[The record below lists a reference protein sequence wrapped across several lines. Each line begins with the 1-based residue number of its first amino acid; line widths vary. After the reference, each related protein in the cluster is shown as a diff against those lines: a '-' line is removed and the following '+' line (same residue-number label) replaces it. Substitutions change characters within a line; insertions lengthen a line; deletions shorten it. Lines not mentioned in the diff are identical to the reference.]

1 MNRNSMLKILDKYG
15 ISTLQGYRDEAFSR
29 YIGLLSKEEQDLLA
43 DVRVAIPGVGGVGG
57 LHLIT
62 LVRTGVGKFNP
73 ADADILS
80 MFAKIDA
87 IDLLKRLFGNKT
99 VMTPKRGQADP
110 RKN

>member
-1 MNRNSMLKILDKYG
+1 MIV
-15 ISTLQGYRDEAFSR
+15 F
-29 YIGLLSKEEQDLLA
+29 
-43 DVRVAIPGVGGVGG
+43 
-57 LHLIT
+57 
-62 LVRTGVGKFNP
+62 
-73 ADADILS
+73 DADILS